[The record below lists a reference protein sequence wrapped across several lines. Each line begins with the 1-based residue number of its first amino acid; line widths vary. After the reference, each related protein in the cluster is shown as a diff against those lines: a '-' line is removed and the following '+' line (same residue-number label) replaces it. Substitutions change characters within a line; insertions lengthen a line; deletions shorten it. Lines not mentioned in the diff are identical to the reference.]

1 VSLRKG
7 FEVEL
12 YTGFPDG
19 QVVGLSDKVV
29 DILPHFMRE
38 PDSRNVEYITPPLF
52 DYRELLCALLKP
64 RKQLRQTLSD
74 LGGYTIIPGSTLP
87 LKGASLQFHRS
98 DPQNPYHDRIEQ
110 AYGTR
115 VVTASIHINFG
126 IPDPELVLK
135 ACRLLRLEAPVVLA
149 LSASSPFLDG
159 APTGYHSSR
168 WGLFPKTPEHVPLF
182 TSHQHYIDWV
192 QQQLALGTMWN
203 VRHLWSSV
211 RPNGPDRPFRVDRAE
226 LRISDLII
234 DPRVLLGMTLL
245 LEHRLLDLLSG
256 KIPEPLESRH
266 FTPDELVEITTQ
278 NEVQA
283 ARYSLDAPLVH
294 WQTGETLTART
305 WANQWLEEMDFKALS
320 KDEQSFL
327 EAVKQVLVGGNEAM
341 RWLGQ
346 YKLGLSVPQIV
357 QEAIQSCKE
366 QEEELTCRLCTE
378 LLH

>member
-1 VSLRKG
+1 MSLRKG

-12 YTGFPDG
+12 YTGFPNG
-19 QVVGLSDKVV
+19 HVVGLSDKVQGL
-29 DILPHFMRE
+29 LPHFMKE
-38 PDSRNVEYITPPLF
+38 PDSRNVEYVTPPLF
-52 DYRELLCALLKP
+52 DYQELLCALLKP
-64 RKQLRQTLSD
+64 RRQLRQVLED

-87 LKGASLQFHRS
+87 LQGESLQFRRS
-98 DPQNPYHDRIEQ
+98 DPQNPYHDRIEKT
-110 AYGTR
+110 YGTK
-115 VVTASIHINFG
+115 VVTASIHINLG
-126 IPDPELVLK
+126 IPDPELVIK
-135 ACRLLRLEAPVVLA
+135 ASRLLRLEAPIVLA

-159 APTGYHSSR
+159 SPTGYHSSR
-168 WGLFPKTPEHVPLF
+168 WGLFPKTPEQVPLF
-182 TSHQHYIDWV
+182 TSHQHYIEWI

-203 VRHLWSSV
+203 VRHLWASV
-211 RPNGPDRPFRVDRAE
+211 RPNGPDRPAHIDRAE

-234 DPRVLLGMTLL
+234 DPQVLLGITLL

-256 KIPEPLESRH
+256 KIPDPLDSPR
-266 FTPDELVEITTQ
+266 FTPEELVEITNQ

-283 ARYSLDAPLVH
+283 AHYSLDAPLVH

-305 WANQWLEEMDFKALS
+305 WASQWIEELRFKTLS
-320 KDEQSFL
+320 RGQQPFID
-327 EAVKQVLVGGNEAM
+327 AVEQVLIGGNEAM

-378 LLH
+378 RLY

>member
-12 YTGFPDG
+12 YTGFPSG

-64 RKQLRQTLSD
+64 RRQLRQTLSD

-87 LKGASLQFHRS
+87 LKGASLQFQRS

-135 ACRLLRLEAPVVLA
+135 ACRLLRLEAPIVLA

-245 LEHRLLDLLSG
+245 LEHRLLALLSG
-256 KIPEPLESRH
+256 KIPNPLQSKH

-278 NEVQA
+278 NEIQA
-283 ARYSLDAPLVH
+283 ARYSLDAPLIH

-305 WANQWLEEMDFKALS
+305 WANQWLEDMDFKTLS

-327 EAVKQVLVGGNEAM
+327 EVIKQVLVGGNEAM